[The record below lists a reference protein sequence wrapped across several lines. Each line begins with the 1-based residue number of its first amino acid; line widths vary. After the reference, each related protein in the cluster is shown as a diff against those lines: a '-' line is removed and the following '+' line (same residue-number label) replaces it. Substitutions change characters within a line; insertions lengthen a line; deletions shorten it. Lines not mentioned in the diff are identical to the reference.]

1 MKTVVMVP
9 TYNERSNVGE
19 LVRLLHKSLPQSQ
32 VLIVDDSSP
41 DGTFEEVKKLMKKD
55 KKLRLL
61 LRDRSIKG
69 RGWAGRDGFVKALK
83 MGAEAVVE
91 MDADL
96 SHQPKYIPSLL
107 APIAQG
113 EADVVLGSR
122 YMAGGKDMDRPTHR
136 QLTSNFA
143 RYYLKFVLGLRA
155 KDPTSGFRAFSKN
168 ALEKIKVGTLTAR
181 DPFTVSEILYRCYR
195 AGLRVKE
202 TPIEF
207 IDRTRGESKLQ
218 LATLLK
224 YLGRALLLRLGPN
237 PLA

>member
-1 MKTVVMVP
+1 MKTVIMVP
-9 TYNERSNVGE
+9 TYNERSNIGE
-19 LVRLLHKSLPQSQ
+19 LVRLLHKSVPQAQ

-41 DGTFEEVKKLMKKD
+41 DGTFEEIRKLMKKD
-55 KKLRLL
+55 KKLHLL

-83 MGAEAVVE
+83 MGAQAVVE

-96 SHQPKYIPSLL
+96 SHQPQYIPSLL
-107 APIAQG
+107 SPLLQG
-113 EADVVLGSR
+113 KADVVLGSR
-122 YMAGGKDMDRPTHR
+122 YMEGGKDMDRPFHR
-136 QLTSNFA
+136 QMTSNFA
-143 RYYLKFVLGLRA
+143 RYYLKFVLGLKA
-155 KDPTSGFRAFSKN
+155 KDPTSGFRAFSKD
-168 ALEKIKVGTLTAR
+168 ALKKIKVESLTAR

-202 TPIEF
+202 SPIEF

-218 LATLLK
+218 LGTLLK

-237 PLA
+237 PLS